1 MRPLRIGVQ
10 LPEVE
15 RLVRWPEYAAMARA
29 AEEVGSGSVW
39 VDDHL
44 LYRADE
50 RPERSPWDAWTLLAG
65 LAGVTE
71 LGLYRVSSAWRARA
85 HRRGGQRA
93 AVSPNRSECERI
105 M

>member
-29 AEEVGSGSVW
+29 AEEVWVRSVW
-39 VDDHL
+39 VGDHL

-50 RPERSPWDAWTLLAG
+50 RPERSRGMPGHCWRDLLG
-65 LAGVTE
+65 
-71 LGLYRVSSAWRARA
+71 
-85 HRRGGQRA
+85 
-93 AVSPNRSECERI
+93 
-105 M
+105 

>member
-29 AEEVGSGSVW
+29 AEEVGFDSVW
-39 VDDHL
+39 VGDHL
-44 LYRADE
+44 LYRGDE
-50 RPERSPWDAWTLLAG
+50 RPERGPWDAWTLLAG

-71 LGLYRVSSAWRARA
+71 GVTLGPLVACTASVGLACWP
-85 HRRGGQRA
+85 HCRGG
-93 AVSPNRSECERI
+93 
-105 M
+105 